1 MGGGGKSMIL
11 RRLTAKLRTQNW
23 TAIAID
29 LLIVIIGVFL
39 GVQASNWNQAR
50 LEQRETRQLLH
61 QLSPELH
68 RLADFSGHASAY
80 YGNARHYA
88 ETAFA
93 GWRNDPKISDRDF
106 VIGAYQAS
114 QVMGMPNDGQS
125 WALVFGG
132 DELRKIQDLRIRAEL
147 ARLMTYDYS
156 QLSYRTM
163 ETPYRQDVRQV
174 IPDFVQQKIRAA
186 CGDIQTADFSLALPA
201 RCSIDL
207 PPTDVAKTA
216 ADLRAHPQLV
226 RELDFHLAQVSTFL
240 GNLTRFE
247 RGLRELADRIDRLAS

>member
-1 MGGGGKSMIL
+1 MIL
-11 RRLTAKLRTQNW
+11 RRLTANLRAQNW

-29 LLIVIIGVFL
+29 FGIVVIGVFL
-39 GVQASNWNQAR
+39 GIQASNWNQGR
-50 LEQRETRQLLH
+50 LERRETRELLH
-61 QLSPELH
+61 QLSPELR
-68 RLADFSGHASAY
+68 RLADFSSRASAY
-80 YGNARHYA
+80 YGNERHYA
-88 ETAFA
+88 ETAFG
-93 GWRNDPKISDRDF
+93 GWRNNPNVSDRDF
-106 VIGAYQAS
+106 IVGAYQAS

-132 DELRKIQDLRIRAEL
+132 DELRKIDDVQIRAEL
-147 ARLMTYDYS
+147 ARLMTYDYT

-174 IPDFVQQKIRAA
+174 IPDSIQQRVREA
-186 CGDIQTADFSLALPA
+186 CGDIQTPDFSLILPA
-201 RCSIDL
+201 RCRVDL
-207 PPTDVAKTA
+207 PPDDVAKTA

-247 RGLRELADRIDRLAS
+247 QGLRGVKDRIDRLES